1 MYIGPETLMP
11 LASAGAALLGMLL
24 MFWHRLVGWLKAG
37 LRFLTRR
44 RPSPRG
50 ELPE

>member
-24 MFWHRLVGWLKAG
+24 MFWHRVVGWLKAG
-37 LRFLTRR
+37 LRFLGRR
-44 RPSPRG
+44 RPEARG
-50 ELPE
+50 ELSD